1 MKVLFSVDPYIS
13 SGKYGY
19 NQVLISSVWIPC
31 DVDSD
36 LQKSTFKQG
45 NYHNL
50 SVSYLSKPHWFL
62 HGPITKHLILYY
74 AYK

>member
-1 MKVLFSVDPYIS
+1 MAAEKKNKKISEPYCWQVWHFKLTCLMKVLFSVDPYIS

-36 LQKSTFKQG
+36 LQKSETG
-45 NYHNL
+45 RCRD
-50 SVSYLSKPHWFL
+50 
-62 HGPITKHLILYY
+62 
-74 AYK
+74 